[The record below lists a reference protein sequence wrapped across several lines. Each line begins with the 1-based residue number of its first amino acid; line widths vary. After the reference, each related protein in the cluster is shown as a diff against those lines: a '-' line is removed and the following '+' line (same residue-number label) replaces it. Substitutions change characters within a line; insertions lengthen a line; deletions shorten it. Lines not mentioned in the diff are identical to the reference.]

1 MARGRKRSVI
11 TIDGI
16 DYWFSIKA
24 FQKYF
29 NDAKRIRQKTGDKYS
44 LIKVV
49 AEKVGVTESTV
60 KGWKAG
66 KHGSDLNEDGIK
78 KLAELLHLDDYKK
91 LLEPVEKDGK
101 KGEDIK
107 MANRMITDN
116 ERNAARSLYGEMCDM
131 IKLCVWEPPLFL
143 EHPEYEVHIKCK
155 FSNQEEA
162 RYYYHDAIRKT
173 ALDLPKSMRDE
184 LMMLVDRGFGNSDA
198 EFNEMYFNSD
208 EYHDY
213 LKKNDRKDNTDTRCL
228 FSAGFI
234 DQMRSELDRIF
245 DAYIIK

>member
-1 MARGRKRSVI
+1 MQRGRKRSVI

-29 NDAKRIRQKTGDKYS
+29 NDAKRIRQKTGDKDS

-49 AEKVGVTESTV
+49 AEKVGVTESAV

-66 KHGSDLNEDGIK
+66 KHGANLEEDDIK
-78 KLAELLHLDDYKK
+78 KLAELFYLTNYKK
-91 LLEPVEKDGK
+91 LLEPVEKDVK
-101 KGEDIK
+101 KGENVK
-107 MANRMITDN
+107 MANRIITDN

-131 IKLCVWEPPLFL
+131 IKMCIYERPVFDYPEKVEYREPRFRNP
-143 EHPEYEVHIKCK
+143 
-155 FSNQEEA
+155 EEA
-162 RYYYHDAIRKT
+162 RYYYHDTIRKT
-173 ALDLPKSMRDE
+173 ALDLPKSVRED
-184 LMMLVDRGFGNSDA
+184 LAVLVDRAFGEVDTDYNQ
-198 EFNEMYFNSD
+198 MYLNSD
-208 EYHDY
+208 EYREY
-213 LKKNDRKDNTDTRCL
+213 LKKHGNSDNDDTRCL
-228 FSAGFI
+228 FSVGFI